1 MQLNPYIKAMK
12 DFAFLTESFLITK
25 PLNINISN
33 KRRLCSSMDPFLV
46 FRVAL
51 FNIYKI
57 YKRFFI
63 FQGGFE
69 VLKLQYFKLLCQR
82 HIQNLLKH
90 LRWSFLLKAVKSFLK
105 KFILDIRVLS
115 KSLYV
120 TIDCNSTTTGNLL
133 WRIINSQIVNIL

>member
-1 MQLNPYIKAMK
+1 MK

-33 KRRLCSSMDPFLV
+33 KRRLCSTVDPFSV

-63 FQGGFE
+63 FQGGFK

-90 LRWSFLLKAVKSFLK
+90 LRWSFLLKVVKSFLK

-115 KSLYV
+115 KPLYV
-120 TIDCNSTTTGNLL
+120 TIDCNMYYYWKSTLKNY
-133 WRIINSQIVNIL
+133 

>member
-1 MQLNPYIKAMK
+1 MK

-33 KRRLCSSMDPFLV
+33 KRRLCSTMDPVLV

-120 TIDCNSTTTGNLL
+120 TIDCNMYYYWKSTLKNY
-133 WRIINSQIVNIL
+133 